1 MVIMDE
7 LAIVFCSPL
16 RNDGG
21 FVVVCCQMGIIFT
34 NKHKWSRVPEWSDA
48 FQIKKNNANMISWS
62 YGAHE
67 VVTIW
72 AQPGD
77 SPWSQPGAK
86 LWACCLENQSAC
98 EWIPKTLVKY
108 VLLVLLLLIK
118 SVLGIL
124 ETDHDCVLFRS
135 LWRSVSEIGYVVLIP
150 MFSGKS
156 FGILFPIVSGHT
168 IYTFPSFVAI
178 GYPCLA
184 QSSPGELLAS
194 QS

>member
-34 NKHKWSRVPEWSDA
+34 NKHKWSRVPEWFDA
-48 FQIKKNNANMISWS
+48 FQGIARSSRFGPRRFSMESAWC
-62 YGAHE
+62 
-67 VVTIW
+67 
-72 AQPGD
+72 
-77 SPWSQPGAK
+77 K
-86 LWACCLENQSAC
+86 LWACLENQSAC

-124 ETDHDCVLFRS
+124 ETDHDCAFFRS
-135 LWRSVSEIGYVVLIP
+135 LCRSVSEIGYVVLIP
-150 MFSGKS
+150 MGYHC
-156 FGILFPIVSGHT
+156 FPIKVLVFCFQSFLVTPFIHSL
-168 IYTFPSFVAI
+168 PSSR
-178 GYPCLA
+178 LA
-184 QSSPGELLAS
+184 THV
-194 QS
+194 